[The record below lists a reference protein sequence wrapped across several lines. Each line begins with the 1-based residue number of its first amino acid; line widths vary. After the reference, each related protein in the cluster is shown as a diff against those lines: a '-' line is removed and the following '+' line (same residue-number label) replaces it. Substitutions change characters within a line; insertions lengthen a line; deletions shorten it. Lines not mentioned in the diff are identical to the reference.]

1 MGEGEYPKI
10 SGERLR
16 QLRMSRGLTLGRLGL
31 ASGIPSDR
39 LNELE
44 EGGGTLEED
53 TIEELADVL
62 DVDPSDLLAD

>member
-1 MGEGEYPKI
+1 
-10 SGERLR
+10 
-16 QLRMSRGLTLGRLGL
+16 MSRGLTLGRLGL